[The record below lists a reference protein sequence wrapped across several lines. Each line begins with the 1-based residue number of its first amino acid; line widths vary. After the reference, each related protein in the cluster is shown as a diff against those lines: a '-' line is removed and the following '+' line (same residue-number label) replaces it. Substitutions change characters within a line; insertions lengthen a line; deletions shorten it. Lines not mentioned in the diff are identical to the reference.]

1 MRRASL
7 AAGLFVLTIVWLGPL
22 LGPWRES
29 FSAGM
34 VAHMGVV
41 AVAAPLIALGLP
53 AAWRLGPS
61 MPAALPVVASLVEL
75 FAVWGWHAP
84 AMRAAAQAFYA
95 VTVAEQATFLAVG
108 VLLWSTSFAAPGDRM
123 HAASGAAA
131 LLLTSIHMTL
141 LGALLSLSPR
151 PLYGAGEVT
160 CFGIVLDAGQDQQL
174 GGVVM
179 LGVGSV
185 VYLAGGL
192 LLVSGLLG
200 GGEREASSKQQLH
213 LGAMSTHVPTGVPSR
228 SAIRWLLRC
237 SERWL

>member
-7 AAGLFVLTIVWLGPL
+7 AAGLLVLALVWLGPL
-22 LGPWRES
+22 LGTWRES

-53 AAWRLGPS
+53 AAWRFGPS

-84 AMRAAAQAFYA
+84 AIRAAVETSVA
-95 VTVAEQATFLAVG
+95 VTVVEQATFLAAG
-108 VLLWSTSFAAPGDRM
+108 VLLWSTSFAAPGQRM

-141 LGALLSLSPR
+141 LGALVSLSPR
-151 PLYGAGEVT
+151 PLYGAGDVT
-160 CFGIVLDAGQDQQL
+160 CFGVVLDAGQDQQL

-179 LGVGSV
+179 LAIGAVI
-185 VYLAGGL
+185 YMAGGL
-192 LLVSGLLG
+192 TLVSRLLSVVD
-200 GGEREASSKQQLH
+200 RKTSSKELLQL
-213 LGAMSTHVPTGVPSR
+213 
-228 SAIRWLLRC
+228 
-237 SERWL
+237 

>member
-1 MRRASL
+1 MRRTSL
-7 AAGLFVLTIVWLGPL
+7 AAGLLVLAVVWLGPL
-22 LGPWRES
+22 LGAWRAS

-41 AVAAPLIALGLP
+41 AIAAPLIALGLP
-53 AAWRLGPS
+53 AAWRFGPS

-84 AMRAAAQAFYA
+84 AMRAAAQASMA
-95 VTVAEQATFLAVG
+95 VTVAEQATFLVVG
-108 VLLWSTSFAAPGDRM
+108 VLLWSTSFAAPGERT
-123 HAASGAAA
+123 HAAAGAAA

-151 PLYGAGEVT
+151 PLYGAGDVT

-179 LGVGSV
+179 LAIGAA

-192 LLVSGLLG
+192 SLVSRLLG
-200 GGEREASSKQQLH
+200 GADRQSSSKQQFYLE
-213 LGAMSTHVPTGVPSR
+213 PRPSD
-228 SAIRWLLRC
+228 ALD
-237 SERWL
+237 